1 MELIATWTKPVISLQ
16 TSFAFNQGNKIKVIL
31 SLDETNK
38 LSYLYSSQFLEFFS
52 DNFLAK
58 EKIKTVPM
66 IFTIA
71 PGFSASIIVLS
82 IEKRIDLVFP
92 GLIQAVLACVFEIVL
107 KVNFMVT

>member
-1 MELIATWTKPVISLQ
+1 
-16 TSFAFNQGNKIKVIL
+16 
-31 SLDETNK
+31 
-38 LSYLYSSQFLEFFS
+38 
-52 DNFLAK
+52 
-58 EKIKTVPM
+58 M